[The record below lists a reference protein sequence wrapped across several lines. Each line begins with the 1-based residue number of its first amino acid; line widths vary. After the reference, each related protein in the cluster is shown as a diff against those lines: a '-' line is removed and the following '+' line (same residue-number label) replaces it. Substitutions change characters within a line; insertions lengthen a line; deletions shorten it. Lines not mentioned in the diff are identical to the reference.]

1 MGRRTVLVALLL
13 AWLPIAPVMGA
24 CALKVAELPVTM
36 SGMRPM
42 VHAQINGSDALFIAD
57 SGAFY
62 SALTPAAAAQYKL
75 HLSAAPFGFGVS
87 GVGGEAQVWLTR
99 VETFTILNVAVPHV
113 EFLVAGNDLGR
124 GAVGLLGQNVFRLFG
139 DVEYDLAAG
148 VIRLVQTKDC
158 RNSPLAYWAKSQ
170 PFSVIDIDWASA
182 ESPHT
187 TGDAYV
193 NGARIRVLFDT
204 GAGVSTLS
212 LDAAKRA
219 GITPDSAGVI
229 PAGMASG
236 MGRHFVPTWIAPFAS
251 FKIGDEEIRNTRLR
265 IGALALYSDRRP
277 VDMLLGP
284 DFFLSHRVYV
294 ANSQRKLYFTY
305 NGGPVFDLTTVT
317 PAAADAKTA
326 PVADATPAGGTVP
339 QAAAGKD
346 AEAGSAAAS
355 AAAATSAGSQSAEE
369 LHDASAFSRRGTAF
383 AARHDFTHAIAD
395 LTRACEL
402 APGEAD
408 YFYQRG
414 MAYLGNRQADLAL
427 ADFDRAVQLDPN
439 DLQAL
444 VVRAS
449 LHTRRHEQ
457 QAAIAD
463 LQAADRAAPREA
475 DVRLQLGE
483 LFQHNDQFPQAIAQ
497 YTMWIEVRNSGDVRM
512 ASARNG
518 RCWTRAL
525 WNQELEQALS
535 DCNAA
540 LKQLPN
546 TAALLDSRGLVQLRR
561 GEYDKAIVDYDQALK
576 LRAPRPW
583 TLYGRGIARLRK
595 GLTAEGHADLASAT
609 ALDPNIAEQAGKY
622 GLTP

>member
-1 MGRRTVLVALLL
+1 MGRRPLLVALVL

-36 SGMRPM
+36 NGMRPM

-62 SALTPAAAAQYKL
+62 SSLTPAAAAQYKL
-75 HLSAAPFGFGVS
+75 RLSAAPFGFHVS
-87 GVGGEAQVWLTR
+87 GIGGDAQAWLTT
-99 VETFTILNVAVPHV
+99 VDTFTILNLPVHHI

-124 GAVGLLGQNVFRLFG
+124 GAVGLLGQNVFRLLG
-139 DVEYDLAAG
+139 DAEYDLAAG

-158 RNSPLAYWAKSQ
+158 RNSSLAYWAKSQ
-170 PFSVIDIDWASA
+170 PFSVIDIEWATA

-219 GITPDSAGVI
+219 GITPDSAGVV
-229 PAGMASG
+229 PAGMAAG
-236 MGRHFVPTWIAPFAS
+236 MGRHFVATWIAPFAS

-265 IGALALYSDRRP
+265 IGALDLYSARRP

-305 NGGPVFDLTTVT
+305 NGGPVFNLATAAPAGASET
-317 PAAADAKTA
+317 PAAAQD
-326 PVADATPAGGTVP
+326 
-339 QAAAGKD
+339 AAAGN
-346 AEAGSAAAS
+346 AAGSAGETPPAAAS
-355 AAAATSAGSQSAEE
+355 ADEP
-369 LHDASAFSRRGTAF
+369 HDASAFSRRGTAF
-383 AARHDFTHAIAD
+383 TARQDFTHAIAD

-402 APGEAD
+402 APGDAD

-414 MAYLGNRQADLAL
+414 MAYLGNRQADLAM
-427 ADFDRAVQLDPN
+427 ADFDHALQLDPN

-444 VVRAS
+444 VVRAVV
-449 LHTRRHEQ
+449 HTQHHEQ
-457 QAAIAD
+457 QSAIAD

-483 LFQHNDQFPQAIAQ
+483 LFQRNGQFPQAIAQ
-497 YTMWIEVRNSGDVRM
+497 YTIWIQVHNSGDVRM
-512 ASARNG
+512 AAALNG

-525 WNQELEQALS
+525 WNQELEQALL

-546 TAALLDSRGLVQLRR
+546 TAALLDSRGLVRLRR
-561 GEYDKAIVDYDQALK
+561 GEYDQAIADYDQALK
-576 LRAPRPW
+576 QRSRAPW

-595 GLTAEGHADLASAT
+595 GLTAEGHADIAAASA
-609 ALDPNIAEQAGKY
+609 LDAGIAAQAGKY